1 VIRRLLISCFALLVL
16 AAPAGAGTI
25 IVKLTFV
32 PGKLTAAAAPLAA
45 TDAGSVQVPVTI
57 ADGRGS
63 GKGWT
68 LRVSASRSVTIVGIS
83 ARCAANSTCTLPT
96 AATNPSGNVIL
107 QAARNTG
114 MGVMNLVV
122 TVAALKAGSPAT
134 PLSFTVS

>member
-1 VIRRLLISCFALLVL
+1 MIRRVLSSFFAALML
-16 AAPAGAGTI
+16 AAPASAGTI

-32 PGKLTAAAAPLAA
+32 PGKLTAAAAPA
-45 TDAGSVQVPVTI
+45 TATTTGSVQVPVTI
-57 ADGRGS
+57 ADGRGT

-68 LRVSASRSVTIVGIS
+68 LRVSAARSVTIVGIT

-96 AATNPSGNVIL
+96 AATTPSGSIVL
-107 QAARNTG
+107 QSAHDTG

-122 TVAALKAGSPAT
+122 TVAALKNGSPAT